1 MRGEDSK
8 EVENEISSEAEKD
21 EMWEMRWRTR

>member
-8 EVENEISSEAEKD
+8 EVENEISSEVEKD